1 MQTHNK
7 IENNNLIDPTT
18 VVTKYLSV
26 AMRVVLT
33 GIILTLVIYYI
44 TEFINI
50 PASDTILQV
59 LEYSLFIII
68 ISYPV
73 VISLILFIT
82 YIINKNKRGVLLGA
96 GILISLIVSFISA
109 ILVER

>member
-1 MQTHNK
+1 MQTDNK
-7 IENNNLIDPTT
+7 IDSNNIVDPTT
-18 VVTKYLSV
+18 VVIKYLSV
-26 AMRVVLT
+26 AMRVVLV

-44 TEFINI
+44 SEFINI
-50 PASDTILQV
+50 PASDTVLAI

-73 VISLILFIT
+73 VISTILLII
-82 YIINKNKRGVLLGA
+82 YIINKNKKGVLLGS
-96 GILISLIVSFISA
+96 GILISLIISFVSA